1 MSDVHVSFA
10 SKLISEGHGTRLGKY
25 SLGKVSPRLNQ
36 GSPFTGL
43 KVVKRDIPL
52 FDFV

>member
-25 SLGKVSPRLNQ
+25 SLGKVSPRSEVEPRILIEKDYNC
-36 GSPFTGL
+36 
-43 KVVKRDIPL
+43 VEVRY
-52 FDFV
+52 